1 MYLIDFSA
9 WIRSFRK
16 DIPSSA
22 AQMMRRVITAGEAAT
37 CNLVMLE
44 VLQGC
49 RNENE
54 RDRLCKMFKSLRNL
68 AIDSMVW
75 EFAYELGY
83 TVRRN
88 GLTVPTVDLVIA
100 STAIG
105 HHVPVL
111 HVDRHFQLLAEHVNL
126 EEERLPC

>member
-1 MYLIDFSA
+1 
-9 WIRSFRK
+9 
-16 DIPSSA
+16 
-22 AQMMRRVITAGEAAT
+22 MMRQVIASGEAAT
-37 CNLVMLE
+37 CNLVVLE

-54 RDRLCKMFKSLRNL
+54 RDRLRKMFKSLRNL
-68 AIDSMVW
+68 AIDSMIW
-75 EFAYELGY
+75 EFAYDLGF
-83 TVRRN
+83 TMRRS

-105 HHVPVL
+105 HHVSVL

-126 EEERLPC
+126 DEKRLPC